1 MIEIRGLARDAVKQ
15 KEKQMIE
22 TIQKRSTEL
31 QKYIDDEVYDW
42 MEERKKM
49 LNNNEKQFK
58 EIKLV
63 CCKYFEKYDK

>member
-1 MIEIRGLARDAVKQ
+1 LIEIRGLARDAVKQ

>member
-1 MIEIRGLARDAVKQ
+1 
-15 KEKQMIE
+15 MIE